1 MLVAMIYLLLGV
13 LLVVVQTSMLQLLPG
28 NFARPDIIFLLVAFS
43 AYKLP
48 WIPGV
53 FLSFSLGWMLDV
65 LVAANLGYYPFIF
78 LAVFVILKT
87 ITVNSP
93 VKESAYQI
101 PMVGVSYFLL
111 QIGLY
116 FFATIS
122 AAHAIPDWSW
132 GQVVQDTLL
141 LILAAIPFFLVFNSL
156 YEHLQMRS
164 ARSRRL
170 KNRTRNPL

>member
-1 MLVAMIYLLLGV
+1 MVVTLIYLLLGV
-13 LLVVVQTSMLQLLPG
+13 LLVVLQTSMLQLLPG
-28 NFARPDIIFLLVAFS
+28 SFARPDIVYPLVAFS

-48 WIPGV
+48 WIPGL
-53 FLSFSLGWMLDV
+53 FLAFSLGWMLDV
-65 LVAANLGYYPFIF
+65 LVAANLGFYPFIF
-78 LAVFVILKT
+78 LSVFVVLKT

-116 FFATIS
+116 FFASIT
-122 AAHAIPDWSW
+122 AEHALPEWSW

-156 YEHLQMRS
+156 YEHLQLRS
-164 ARSRRL
+164 VRSRRL

>member
-1 MLVAMIYLLLGV
+1 MIVTTIYLLLGV
-13 LLVVVQTSMLQLLPG
+13 ILVVLQTSMLQLLPAS
-28 NFARPDIIFLLVAFS
+28 FARPDMIYLLVAFS

-48 WIPGV
+48 WIPGL
-53 FLSFSLGWMLDV
+53 FLAFSLGWMLDV
-65 LVAANLGYYPFIF
+65 LVAANLGFYPFIF
-78 LAVFVILKT
+78 LSVFVVLRV

-93 VKESAYQI
+93 VKEGAYQI

-116 FFATIS
+116 FFATVT
-122 AAHAIPDWSW
+122 AEHAIPEWSW

-156 YEHLQMRS
+156 YEHLQMRNT
-164 ARSRRL
+164 RSRRV
-170 KNRTRNPL
+170 KSSAKSSF